1 MTRTE
6 ASRANGALSAGPV
19 TPEGKA
25 TSARNSLKHG
35 LNSSMTILPNED
47 PAEFAHLLQSLLNR
61 IRPLDAFETEQVLQA
76 ATALWR
82 KRRIRLMESALFLQ
96 ERDRLLADA
105 SQPTDL
111 DIIDRDVHANLAG
124 SPGMRS
130 IHRHETRLQ
139 REFDKAISALVDG
152 RMPLPEHE
160 TSDFQNEP
168 APRPAAVPAPA
179 PKPQTA
185 SPEQLRKAVNTQLG
199 LHGEGTPVSREF
211 LAVARKALA
220 KITPATPTKAMAVA
234 C

>member
-35 LNSSMTILPNED
+35 LNSSMVILPNED
-47 PAEFAHLLQSLLNR
+47 PAEFDRLLQSLVSR
-61 IRPLDAFETEQVLQA
+61 MRPLDAFETEQILQA

-96 ERDRLLADA
+96 ERDRLLSAAADA

-111 DIIDRDVHANLAG
+111 DIIDRNVHANLAG

-139 REFDKAISALVDG
+139 REFDKAISALADS
-152 RMPLPEHE
+152 RIPLPEVE
-160 TSDFQNEP
+160 TSDFQNE
-168 APRPAAVPAPA
+168 PAPA

-199 LHGEGTPVSREF
+199 LPAEGTPVSRDF

-220 KITPATPTKAMAVA
+220 KMTPLTPAKAMAVA